1 MLFHIPTYLYGS
13 TCTPPL
19 FQIFYFLVRLGL
31 VVSYVS
37 SGGNLTYNLKR
48 FFWRPWR
55 LVLSRVAFT
64 SPFVDIFDISSKVI
78 LGLVFLFISQSL
90 LMVWPGVFSITIDLV
105 IKALVLVTSFL
116 NIFGLLAFLRYSA
129 QFLVDLVVDLVVYDR
144 PECFLRFFVV
154 YVLRSTVFNTLIFVR
169 TQVSEIMPLVT
180 VSSLFFGFSWLER
193 EVFDMFGIFFLN
205 HPDLRK
211 ILNNYCFSGFPL
223 RRDFPLTGPLTGCVM
238 GSVRGSVEIV
248 YALKMC

>member
-1 MLFHIPTYLYGS
+1 M
-13 TCTPPL
+13 
-19 FQIFYFLVRLGL
+19 
-31 VVSYVS
+31 
-37 SGGNLTYNLKR
+37 
-48 FFWRPWR
+48 
-55 LVLSRVAFT
+55 
-64 SPFVDIFDISSKVI
+64 
-78 LGLVFLFISQSL
+78 
-90 LMVWPGVFSITIDLV
+90 
-105 IKALVLVTSFL
+105 
-116 NIFGLLAFLRYSA
+116 AFLRYSA